1 MDGNVY
7 AVEVIAAAR
16 LTELRAGCARVAL
29 IESVRADRRRGLGT
43 AVGGALIRV
52 GQWLARDDA
61 AAGPNAGVRV
71 AR

>member
-16 LTELRAGCARVAL
+16 LAELRAGCARVAL
-29 IESVRADRRRGLGT
+29 IESARGDRRRGLGT

-52 GQWLARDDA
+52 GQ
-61 AAGPNAGVRV
+61 
-71 AR
+71 